1 MWLTFRLL
9 DLESYL
15 RPVLRFI
22 LEDSELAAVL
32 HHPTL
37 NACHDDSLVH
47 ATDWYSREDVNGH
60 LFIVSQILDCFGEI
74 WHVLVCPLA
83 INFVHAAAS
92 V

>member
-15 RPVLRFI
+15 RPVWRVFMKYA
-22 LEDSELAAVL
+22 EFVAVL
-32 HHPTL
+32 HHSTR
-37 NACHDDSLVH
+37 NDCHNGPLIHTANRH
-47 ATDWYSREDVNGH
+47 ASRDVNGH